1 MDTIEQEVKRIKNEL
16 ADLGC
21 QMMYGK
27 SAQEIV
33 QELIQEILAG
43 MAEQVDARDL
53 KSLGFDPCRFESDY
67 PHPS

>member
-43 MAEQVDARDL
+43 MAEQVDARDFGEIRGAL
-53 KSLGFDPCRFESDY
+53 RQETSDVNVG
-67 PHPS
+67 